1 MQSKQE
7 RIASKIRSL
16 ESKVNLGQ
24 HASTDRLYRLEMRL
38 ADVEKANEKLADEV
52 ADLKTRLS
60 LADLKTRLAD
70 TEHKLMV

>member
-7 RIASKIRSL
+7 RIASKIRNL

-52 ADLKTRLS
+52 DDLNI
-60 LADLKTRLAD
+60 RLAVIASR
-70 TEHKLMV
+70 TV

>member
-52 ADLKTRLS
+52 ADLKTRLAVIAS
-60 LADLKTRLAD
+60 RT
-70 TEHKLMV
+70 V